1 MKDILAKLYVFGSCL
16 RNDGPND
23 IDLLWVYNKN
33 MFNTQQA
40 LEFVNKQATHLQL
53 LTSISIHNTIL
64 SDSEENSVHFI
75 DAVEAQCLYSWTT
88 KERDIDYDEMAR
100 IDSIRRETR
109 LQAILNTTQRKQGGT
124 I

>member
-1 MKDILAKLYVFGSCL
+1 MKDIVAKLYVFGSCL

-64 SDSEENSVHFI
+64 SDSEENSAHFI

-100 IDSIRRETR
+100 IDSIRRETG